1 MSYSTTS
8 KYVQITPYMLMEYM
22 YADQPNPESYFTN
35 SGPTTV
41 GYDKLINGYRENA
54 VQIFNPPQDYAI
66 TGNSTTNSVVRIE
79 ENSFVTLDS
88 NLIIPFNDYSEELTN
103 TVDLPISF
111 PSNLLVVYDTVRY
124 HIRAG
129 YNLNNMDGIIIS
141 IDYEDVDKNPVIV
154 SQILIK
160 KGTEQDYILNPN
172 PVTIGADIYD
182 KYVEIKIPNL
192 RDMNNKYLVASSVFK
207 PQTLA
212 GLISQSGR
220 GFMYN
225 SPIRITTWQVQNTVD
240 FAGYARYNS
249 SKIATLSLEQEDPFS
264 NIGATIQESDKGEF
278 FEFFAT
284 DNEGFIEDFIL
295 FQNSI
300 GNSYYISHKI
310 EVLEQIGSSLIRTSQ
325 FEEIQTT
332 SYDTPNY
339 YRPIVRNGGVA
350 VSFTLRYTM
359 TLINSKDQSRT
370 IRISSYTSTN
380 PSQWGTKITPIQLS
394 EFPQVQ
400 KIYNRIYS
408 QPTIQMSP
416 VVTRPREIIK
426 YTNVFINENYVSSS
440 FDTLTFTNNTLSI
453 DTGASQTIA
462 YGNGKMTIAI
472 SPFDNYFKFKFVK
485 SGPSSDPVPIDLSSS
500 GDFSISFIDQ
510 TGKKIQVPSL
520 KDNNLASP
528 ALGELAFKIDESY
541 STSILQLND
550 RRFFITNSVS
560 INQVST
566 SVTDRSIVA
575 VNSGTSSNVLEK
587 TIETVISGR
596 RDEAQAIKSSNN
608 YINFAATNNG
618 VLNSINN
625 SNSVL
630 YWGYW
635 KKNGEEDFQTGAT
648 ASTQVVT
655 ETPGATAF
663 TSGLDLIGQINSP
676 VPSIKSILPASSG
689 PSGPIGTVSTS
700 TAASTNQ
707 ALSGNVLI
715 AALSVEMRGYK
726 FLGWADRTIVNYFLT
741 PGKPGRI
748 KYPNITKF
756 DIVKAGKG
764 ILSPT
769 YLKNLGKII

>member
-1 MSYSTTS
+1 MAFSTTS
-8 KYVQITPYMLMEYM
+8 KYVQITPYLLMEYM
-22 YADQPNPESYFTN
+22 YADQPNPEDYFTN
-35 SGPTTV
+35 SGPITV
-41 GYDKLINGYRENA
+41 GYDKLINGYMSNG
-54 VQIFNPPQDYAI
+54 VQIFNPVQDYSI
-66 TGNSTTNSVVRIE
+66 THNSTTNSVVRIA
-79 ENSFVTLDS
+79 ENSFVTLNSD
-88 NLIIPFNDYSEELTN
+88 LIIPFNDYSDELTN
-103 TVDLPISF
+103 TIDLPVTF

-129 YNLNNMDGIIIS
+129 YNLNNMDGLIMS
-141 IDYEDVDKNPVIV
+141 IDYEDVNKNPVIV

-160 KGTEQDYILNPN
+160 KGTEQDYTLNPN

-182 KYVEIKIPNL
+182 KYFEIKIPNL
-192 RDMNNKYLVASSVFK
+192 RDMNNKYLVASAVFK

-212 GLISQSGR
+212 GLISESGR

-225 SPIRITTWQVQNTVD
+225 SPIRITTWQIQNTVD
-240 FAGYARYNS
+240 FAGYLRYNS
-249 SKIATLSLEQEDPFS
+249 SKIGTLSLEQEDPFS
-264 NIGATIQESDKGEF
+264 NIGATIQESDQGEF

-310 EVLEQIGSSLIRTSQ
+310 EVLEQIGASFIRTSQ

-350 VSFTLRYTM
+350 ASFTLRYTM

-380 PSQWGTKITPIQLS
+380 PSQWGTRITPIQLS

-400 KIYNRIYS
+400 RIYNRIYS
-408 QPTIQMSP
+408 QPTIQMNP
-416 VVTRPREIIK
+416 IVPKPKEIIK

-440 FDTLTFTNNTLSI
+440 FDNLTFTNNTLSI
-453 DTGASQTIA
+453 DTGSSQTVA
-462 YGNGKMTIAI
+462 MGSGKMTIAI

-485 SGPSSDPVPIDLSSS
+485 SGPSSDPVPVDLSSS
-500 GDFSISFIDQ
+500 GDFSMSFIDP

-528 ALGELAFKIDESY
+528 SGGELAFKIDESY
-541 STSILQLND
+541 STTILQLND

-566 SVTDRSIVA
+566 SVTDKSTVT

-587 TIETVISGR
+587 TIETVIKGR
-596 RDEAQAIKSSNN
+596 RDEALAVKSSNN
-608 YINFAATNNG
+608 SISVAADSNGIINS
-618 VLNSINN
+618 VNN
-625 SNSVL
+625 SNSVI

-635 KKNGEEDFQTGAT
+635 KKNGEEDFQTGPT
-648 ASTQVVT
+648 AAAPVV
-655 ETPGATAF
+655 ETAGPTAF
-663 TSGLDLIGQINSP
+663 TSGQDLIGQVNAPIA
-676 VPSIKSILPASSG
+676 SIRSITPASSG
-689 PSGPIGTVSTS
+689 PSGAIGTVSTAS
-700 TAASTNQ
+700 ASTNQ
-707 ALSGNVLI
+707 TLTGNTLI
-715 AALSVEMRGYK
+715 AALSVEIRAYK
-726 FLGWADRTIVNYFLT
+726 NLLWADRTISNYFLK
-741 PGKPGRI
+741 PGRPGRI
-748 KYPNITKF
+748 KYPKLTKDEF
-756 DIVKAGKG
+756 IKAAKG
-764 ILSPT
+764 ILSPAFLRN
-769 YLKNLGKII
+769 LKVR

>member
-35 SGPTTV
+35 SGSTTV
-41 GYDKLINGYRENA
+41 GYDKLVNGYMQNGI
-54 VQIFNPPQDYAI
+54 QIFNPPQDYSI
-66 TGNSTTNSVVRIE
+66 THNSTNNSVVRIA

-88 NLIIPFNDYSEELTN
+88 NLIIPFNDYSDDLTN
-103 TVDLPISF
+103 TIDLPVSF

-129 YNLNNMDGIIIS
+129 YNLNNMDGLIMS
-141 IDYEDVDKNPVIV
+141 IDYEDANRNAVIV

-192 RDMNNKYLVASSVFK
+192 RDMNNKYLAASNVFK

-212 GLISQSGR
+212 GLISESGN

-225 SPIRITTWQVQNTVD
+225 SPIRISAWQVQSTVD

-249 SKIATLSLEQEDPFS
+249 SRIATLSLEQEDPFS

-310 EVLEQIGSSLIRTSQ
+310 EVLEQIGASLIRTSQ

-350 VSFTLRYTM
+350 ASFTLRYTM

-380 PSQWGTKITPIQLS
+380 PSQWGTKITPLQLS
-394 EFPQVQ
+394 QFPQVQ

-408 QPTIQMSP
+408 QPTIQMNP
-416 VVTRPREIIK
+416 IVPRPREIVK
-426 YTNVFINENYVSSS
+426 YTNVFINENYVTSS
-440 FDTLTFTNNTLSI
+440 FDSLTFTNNTLSI
-453 DTGASQTIA
+453 DTGASQTVA
-462 YGNGKMTIAI
+462 YGSGKMTIAI

-500 GDFSISFIDQ
+500 GDFSISFIDA

-528 ALGELAFKIDESY
+528 ANGELAFKIDESY

-560 INQVST
+560 INQVSP
-566 SVTDRSIVA
+566 SVTDRSTVS

-596 RDEAQAIKSSNN
+596 RDQAQALKSSNN
-608 YINFAATNNG
+608 YINVAANTNG
-618 VLNSINN
+618 VINAVNN
-625 SNSVL
+625 SNSVI

-648 ASTQVVT
+648 ASAVVT

-663 TSGLDLIGQINSP
+663 TSGQDLVGQVNSP
-676 VPSIKSILPASSG
+676 VPAIKSILPVTSG
-689 PSGPIGTVSTS
+689 PSGAIGTVSTS
-700 TAASTNQ
+700 TTSTNQ
-707 ALSGNVLI
+707 ALTGNVLI

-726 FLGWADRTIVNYFLT
+726 LLGWADRTIVNYFLQ

-748 KYPNITKF
+748 KYPKIDKF

-769 YLKNLGKII
+769 YLKTLGRII